1 MDFSSAFN
9 LNIQPHVLFGKLRG
23 MNVNP
28 DLILWINDFLTNRS
42 QRVRLMQSVSET
54 VHTNTQAPL
63 RDVFYPQYC
72 SHCIQA
78 IFDVV
83 MPRVFHGQVCR

>member
-28 DLILWINDFLTNRS
+28 DLILWINDFLTNIS

-54 VHTNTQAPL
+54 VHTNTGAPQGCVLSPVLFTLYTSDL
-63 RDVFYPQYC
+63 RC
-72 SHCIQA
+72 SNA
-78 IFDVV
+78 TSVPWSS
-83 MPRVFHGQVCR
+83 M